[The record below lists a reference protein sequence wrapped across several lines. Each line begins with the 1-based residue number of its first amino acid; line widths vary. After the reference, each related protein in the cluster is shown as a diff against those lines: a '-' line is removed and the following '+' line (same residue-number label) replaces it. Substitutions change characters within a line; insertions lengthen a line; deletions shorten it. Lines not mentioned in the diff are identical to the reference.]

1 LIDDFR
7 KGGACGVVGTE
18 CPVTENFARA
28 YADALFPKF
37 FCGQPLGQAM
47 LNVRL
52 ELLKEKL
59 NPLGLVYTLYAYNNI
74 SLATPVAQY
83 AGFGGAT

>member
-1 LIDDFR
+1 
-7 KGGACGVVGTE
+7 
-18 CPVTENFARA
+18 
-28 YADALFPKF
+28 
-37 FCGQPLGQAM
+37 M